1 MPENINTVPLTEPPV
16 TEQTLQSEKAFSR
29 VLLRIG
35 LALTVFAFLPPL
47 LALGFSK
54 LASLFFP
61 ALIGTEIYLYAQ
73 QILILYVITI
83 PLCMLIIGRP
93 REEERPALQGKKHCK
108 PLALLI
114 FFCVAEFFA
123 IAGNLLGTVLM
134 NIVGILRGVTPENSL
149 NSLLQNSSPITVLLV
164 VVILGPI
171 MEELLFRYAITR
183 RLLPYGEK
191 TAVLLTGLF
200 FGLAHDNF
208 YQFFYCF
215 AIGALFSYIYVR
227 TKSLLYPVL
236 FHIVFNFIGGFFPIL
251 LTGMLPIDPTDPSRL
266 EITLNNIVPSLILLL
281 LYLLYFLVTYGS
293 AIAGFV
299 LFCIFLPKLRLA
311 SSYLPIRP
319 ERRTRILFCNVGV
332 ILFLLSSVLILAFSL
347 FS

>member
-16 TEQTLQSEKAFSR
+16 TEQTLQSEKSFSR

-35 LALTVFAFLPPL
+35 LALTVFGFLPTL

-93 REEERPALQGKKHCK
+93 LEEERPALQEKKHCK

-134 NIVGILRGVTPENSL
+134 NIVGILRDVTPENDL

-200 FGLAHDNF
+200 FGLAHGNF

-227 TKSLLYPVL
+227 TKSLLYPIL
-236 FHIVFNFIGGFFPIL
+236 LHIFFNFYGGFLPILFMGMLPTDLSEPSKIDIFLDNFIAYAVPILSYAAYIL
-251 LTGMLPIDPTDPSRL
+251 LT
-266 EITLNNIVPSLILLL
+266 
-281 LYLLYFLVTYGS
+281 YAA

-299 LFCIFLPKLRLA
+299 LFCIFLPKLRFA
-311 SSYLPIRP
+311 PSHLPIRP
-319 ERRTRILFCNVGV
+319 ERRTRILFCNAGV
-332 ILFLLSSVLILAFSL
+332 ILFLLVSVLILAFSL

>member
-1 MPENINTVPLTEPPV
+1 MPENINVVPLTEPPV

-35 LALTVFAFLPPL
+35 LALTVFAFLPTL

-93 REEERPALQGKKHCK
+93 REEERPALQEKKHCK

-134 NIVGILRGVTPENSL
+134 NIVGILRDVTPENDL

-200 FGLAHDNF
+200 FGLAHGNF

-319 ERRTRILFCNVGV
+319 ERRTRILFCNVGL
-332 ILFLLSSVLILAFSL
+332 ILFLLASVLILAFSL

>member
-35 LALTVFAFLPPL
+35 LALTVFAFLPTL

-93 REEERPALQGKKHCK
+93 REEERPALQEKKHCK

-200 FGLAHDNF
+200 FSLAHDNF

-215 AIGALFSYIYVR
+215 AIGALFSYVYVR
-227 TKSLLYPVL
+227 TKNLLYPL
-236 FHIVFNFIGGFFPIL
+236 LLHIFFNFYGGFLPTLFM
-251 LTGMLPIDPTDPSRL
+251 GMLPTDPSDPSK
-266 EITLNNIVPSLILLL
+266 INILFENIFAYAVPILSYAVYILL
-281 LYLLYFLVTYGS
+281 TYVA

-299 LFCIFLPKLRLA
+299 LFCIFLPKLRFAPSL
-311 SSYLPIRP
+311 LPIRP
-319 ERRTRILFCNVGV
+319 ERRTRILFCNAGV